1 MHRLFDAPII
11 SNDQSLDRLI
21 AANVPTLIIFWNGR
35 DLAEAIND
43 EMMMLAKD
51 YSEQMIV
58 ARVNV
63 QENQQ
68 SARRF
73 AVEQTPLLVGLRDG
87 EIVSRVEHPTAVDL
101 RKAAQVVVGEA
112 DTTVPAPGENPT
124 SSPLSAKK
132 NSPDVET
139 RPVHITD
146 ATFEAQVLRSNKP
159 VLVDFWAPWC
169 GPCHMIAPVLDR
181 LAREFAGRLRV
192 AKINVDESPHYA
204 GIYGV
209 QGIPTML
216 MIQDGVVKDRL
227 VGALPEQYL
236 RQKIKTLL

>member
-1 MHRLFDAPII
+1 M
-11 SNDQSLDRLI
+11 

-35 DLAEAIND
+35 ELAEAVNKQ
-43 EMMMLAKD
+43 MMKLAKD
-51 YSEQMIV
+51 YGEQMIV

-63 QENQQ
+63 QENPQ
-68 SARRF
+68 SAGRF
-73 AVEQTPLLVGLRDG
+73 AVGQTPLLVGLRDG
-87 EIVSRVEHPTAVDL
+87 QIVSRVEHPTAADL
-101 RKAAQVVVGEA
+101 QKAAQVAIGEA
-112 DTTVPAPGENPT
+112 DTTISTSEENPT

-132 NSPDVET
+132 DSPDVET

-146 ATFEAQVLRSNKP
+146 ATFESQVLRSSKP

-169 GPCHMIAPVLDR
+169 GPCHMIAPILDR

-204 GIYGV
+204 GVYGV